1 MPGPYCRD
9 CQERDQIDVRLLV
22 ANPTDGSVY
31 RCVSCGWDGDSASW
45 VTAQQRLEMAERDA
59 YLRGAREA
67 ERYFF
72 GGRGPA
78 GGSLE
83 AQNSTAR
90 KYGS

>member
-9 CQERDQIDVRLLV
+9 CQDRDRIDVRLLV

-31 RCVSCGWDGDSASW
+31 RCCQCGWDGDSASW

-59 YLRGAREA
+59 YLREEREA

-83 AQNSTAR
+83 AQNASR